1 MPPLTYI
8 SMAGMSSDQTEA
20 ATITP
25 DAKPSKDFC
34 TRSGMSFFIK
44 NTKAEPS
51 IVPSKGI
58 SNPIA
63 IVGIKKGGDTV
74 WCLQR
79 CRLVT
84 RTSHPSA

>member
-1 MPPLTYI
+1 
-8 SMAGMSSDQTEA
+8 
-20 ATITP
+20 
-25 DAKPSKDFC
+25 
-34 TRSGMSFFIK
+34 MSFFIK